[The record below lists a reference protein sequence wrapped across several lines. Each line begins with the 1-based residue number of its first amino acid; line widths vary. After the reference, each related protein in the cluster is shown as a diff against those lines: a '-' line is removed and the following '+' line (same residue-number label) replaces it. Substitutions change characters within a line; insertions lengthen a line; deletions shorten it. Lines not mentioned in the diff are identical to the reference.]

1 MYIQKVIK
9 VGDSL
14 AIIIPSQLRRSLE
27 INRGDF
33 AVVVLASEDRL
44 VIQKIDEATAKE
56 ILSNDI
62 HYGNKKIRV

>member
-1 MYIQKVIK
+1 MYVQKVIK

-14 AIIIPSQLRRSLE
+14 AIIIPSQLRRNLE

-44 VIQKIDEATAKE
+44 VIQKIDDATAKE
-56 ILSNDI
+56 ILSKDI
-62 HYGNKKIRV
+62 QYGN